1 MIKLPSCRTSKK
13 CKLNLYPTL
22 KYHLLIACLSN
33 SLQKACENKDPLVAA
48 WAIENEEFQR
58 LVARAD
64 PAKCP
69 EERQLQKLL
78 MKTAKE
84 IHKLRKTKVPKG
96 CPDLVSFK

>member
-1 MIKLPSCRTSKK
+1 MLKNDKVYLK
-13 CKLNLYPTL
+13 CFFFF
-22 KYHLLIACLSN
+22 HCF
-33 SLQKACENKDPLVAA
+33 SLEKGRDNRDPLIAA

-58 LVARAD
+58 LVERAD

-69 EERQLQKLL
+69 EEKQLHKLL

-96 CPDLVSFK
+96 SPDLLSFKWVKKN

>member
-1 MIKLPSCRTSKK
+1 M
-13 CKLNLYPTL
+13 
-22 KYHLLIACLSN
+22 LIIVSFAYR
-33 SLQKACENKDPLVAA
+33 LQKACDNKDPLIAA

-64 PAKCP
+64 PTKCP
-69 EERQLQKLL
+69 EERLLQKLL
-78 MKTAKE
+78 MKTTKE

>member
-1 MIKLPSCRTSKK
+1 MIDTIEH
-13 CKLNLYPTL
+13 
-22 KYHLLIACLSN
+22 HLTGRIYIWIFR
-33 SLQKACENKDPLVAA
+33 LQKACENKDPLIAA

-64 PAKCP
+64 PAKRP